1 MRYNK
6 LLEPTVRFTKVI
18 IYNFAVMKK
27 YEGKLVGILGTVII
41 HLIAAILFMSFQ
53 LNSLHNKMRDVI
65 QVEFAPDEVIRP
77 ETKDETKQKLI
88 ALPATTVEK
97 ILQGD
102 QEMLNIA
109 RNLANKGDPKINQAD
124 YIDKVKEELIKS
136 GKLGKDNFIDEQKKL
151 AASKGDE
158 NIATGEKDTARYKM
172 DKPDKSQEMAA
183 NYKGP
188 TRIYYDLA
196 GRTHTYL
203 PIPIYKCQG
212 SGKVVMSIEVN
223 QKGIVE
229 KVEVLENE
237 STTSDPCLVETA
249 VTTALISR
257 FNSDI
262 NSPKIQMGSLSYHF
276 VAQ

>member
-1 MRYNK
+1 
-6 LLEPTVRFTKVI
+6 
-18 IYNFAVMKK
+18 MKK
-27 YEGKLVGILGTVII
+27 YEGKLVGVLGTVII

-77 ETKDETKQKLI
+77 ENKDDNKQKMI
-88 ALPATTVEK
+88 SLPATTVEK

-109 RNLANKGDPKINQAD
+109 RNLANKGDPKINEAD

-158 NIATGEKDTARYKM
+158 NISAGDKDTARFKM

-188 TRIYYDLA
+188 TRIYYNLS

-203 PIPIYKCQG
+203 PLPIYKCQG
-212 SGKVVMSIEVN
+212 DGKVVMSIQVN

-229 KVEVLENE
+229 KADVIENE

-257 FNSDI
+257 FNLDI
-262 NSPKIQMGSLSYHF
+262 NSPKVQTGTLSYQF